1 MKQGRKKPDREEKST
16 ESPGWDSTGPENRNN
31 ANGIDGIR
39 ALQMIAGGIAALVL
53 GWLVLHNILH
63 LI

>member
-1 MKQGRKKPDREEKST
+1 MKQGRKKTDREEKST
-16 ESPGWDSTGPENRNN
+16 ESPGWDSAGPENRNN

-63 LI
+63 II